1 MRHVTIIL
9 ISLTITSLS
18 GCGTPSGFNLPKGA
32 QLRAEASPGGKG
44 NFSSF
49 TVNDRGRLYIYDADN
64 DRLLYSGTVEANNI
78 VRLYPDG
85 AAIVPASTA
94 ARPIN
99 EQDMTS
105 QRIAQWEAG
114 QRVRAYVLPIVQP
127 QPDQNQKR

>member
-1 MRHVTIIL
+1 MCVL
-9 ISLTITSLS
+9 CLLLITSMI
-18 GCGTPSGFNLPKGA
+18 GCSSPSGFSLPKGA

-49 TVNDRGRLYIYDADN
+49 VVNERGRLYIYDSDN
-64 DRLLYSGTVEANNI
+64 DRLLYSGTVEPNST

-85 AAIVPASTA
+85 AAIVPTTTA

-105 QRIAQWEAG
+105 QRIAQWETG

-127 QPDQNQKR
+127 QADQNQNQSR

>member
-1 MRHVTIIL
+1 MCVL
-9 ISLTITSLS
+9 SLLFITSMI
-18 GCGTPSGFNLPKGA
+18 GCSSPSGFSLPKGA
-32 QLRAEASPGGKG
+32 QLRAEASPAGKG

-49 TVNDRGRLYIYDADN
+49 TVNERGRLYIYDADN
-64 DRLLYSGTVEANNI
+64 ARLLYSGTVEPNNT

-105 QRIAQWEAG
+105 QRIAQWDAG

-127 QPDQNQKR
+127 PADQNQNR